1 MYKLLFTYRIGLGLI
16 AGVASGVVV
25 YMVYQRH
32 RKEKKKVFSKHNGY
46 RIRTLSER
54 DNVATSSNYS
64 QGIYFILSFFLYIT
78 VESYRKRLITLLL
91 CHLYYCILCSIL
103 ALSGRED
110 VVVVSHGE
118 QMELLN
124 RLDYVL
130 GSITEVKLEV
140 ESLRN
145 SLHGL
150 AEDIVGEIR

>member
-1 MYKLLFTYRIGLGLI
+1 MDI
-16 AGVASGVVV
+16 V
-25 YMVYQRH
+25 YAHYQSVIMSLRH
-32 RKEKKKVFSKHNGY
+32 QIIHKVS
-46 RIRTLSER
+46 
-54 DNVATSSNYS
+54 
-64 QGIYFILSFFLYIT
+64 ILYCLFFLYIT
-78 VESYRKRLITLLL
+78 VESYRKRLITSLL